1 MVNVNLLDLSKCK
14 NPKSILEFRVDGR
27 TVQIYA
33 NQVDVI
39 KNADFPIYY
48 SHGALYCVGNNDKM
62 LRLSHNG
69 KWVNGSFRKS
79 QLEKYSFHQVYFS

>member
-1 MVNVNLLDLSKCK
+1 MNLIDLSKCK
-14 NPKSILEFRVDGR
+14 KPKTILEFTVDGYR
-27 TVQIYA
+27 LEIYA
-33 NQVDVI
+33 HQVDVI

-48 SHGALYCVGNNDKM
+48 SHGALYRVGNNDKM